1 MINIEVAALALV
13 SFTLSS
19 HTLNVHYESMILW
32 SSASQHIFFNVS
44 DETKL
49 VMKSVTC
56 YKDVSVH
63 DWALQWSLC
72 T

>member
-1 MINIEVAALALV
+1 MGQRAKAVNDIPC
-13 SFTLSS
+13 TS